1 MEASEKSSFLLQ
13 YLATDMRLVS
23 PPVRGEIVTR
33 LERLPPAVE
42 HYGAIDWRVTWKS
55 GRRVPQTR
63 SCLQAT
69 LDRLWL
75 LSGRLTV
82 AEVVLQALV
91 VQGKD
96 GVDDVGHNALRRLS
110 GGSLDDHLISCSPF
124 RRILTVAT
132 SRTNYF
138 GWLASGF
145 RWSWTSSVHRMMTFR
160 IRASWT
166 RQRKCSDGHW
176 KERRRHS
183 ALITHRHSARS
194 TTWAYSTRVRAS
206 WRRQRRCSGGH
217 WKDRRKR

>member
-33 LERLPPAVE
+33 LEMLPPAVE

-55 GRRVPQTR
+55 GRRVPQSR

-69 LDRLWL
+69 LDQLWPP
-75 LSGRLTV
+75 SGRLTA

-91 VQGKD
+91 VQRKD

-145 RWSWTSSVHRMMTFR
+145 SWSWTSSVHRMMDEAEKIFR
-160 IRASWT
+160 RALE
-166 RQRKCSDGHW
+166 G
-176 KERRRHS
+176 KEKALGINHTSTLGTVNNLGLLYAGQGKLEKAKEMFRR
-183 ALITHRHSARS
+183 ALE
-194 TTWAYSTRVRAS
+194 
-206 WRRQRRCSGGH
+206 G
-217 WKDRRKR
+217 